1 MGEYV
6 LYTNEVTLNRVVTK
20 GFDPT
25 FLVQDKS
32 RVPKC
37 TQMRTVAPKS
47 DKNVPRMR
55 PNIVLSGAKKGVKQI
70 LLQFYQVYCYRC
82 P

>member
-1 MGEYV
+1 MIFMGEYV

-37 TQMRTVAPKS
+37 TQMRTVAPKP

-55 PNIVLSGAKKGVKQI
+55 PNIVLSGAKRGG
-70 LLQFYQVYCYRC
+70 
-82 P
+82 